1 MVRLNKVVENFKLKI
16 LSILAGVPRMSMTIY
31 KRPYADQVI
40 NKKEV
45 NTERSKGTKSKHV
58 EFMTPERGTE
68 SFTESVN
75 KKDN

>member
-1 MVRLNKVVENFKLKI
+1 
-16 LSILAGVPRMSMTIY
+16 MSMTIY

-40 NKKEV
+40 DKKEV

-75 KKDN
+75 KKNN